1 MPRCTSWDYKHLWLC
16 LNHLVVCESDNGIK
30 LYSDTCFMCL
40 CGVAGGVCWGLA
52 WGHSASSVRSVEP
65 QVAVCSSLTSH
76 QFSCKARLGWRIP
89 ADARKRLKPL
99 SKRQPTHLLCLSLIQ
114 FHIQNDKT
122 VYVALWGSIGTTWT
136 IWSWFKW
143 GGLLTESQ
151 QLHIWFWRKA
161 GVSSTGC
168 ALALDLSLGCKP
180 ANAGDMEGPVFDSW
194 NTESSSVSDLYSQ
207 EIHR

>member
-1 MPRCTSWDYKHLWLC
+1 MS
-16 LNHLVVCESDNGIK
+16 ES
-30 LYSDTCFMCL
+30 F
-40 CGVAGGVCWGLA
+40 GGVWVRQWDKTVFWYLFYVFVWRARGCVLGSCMGTQCLECTLCWAPSGCVQQPHIPPVFMQGKIGLT
-52 WGHSASSVRSVEP
+52 
-65 QVAVCSSLTSH
+65 C
-76 QFSCKARLGWRIP
+76 IP

-136 IWSWFKW
+136 IWNWFKW

-151 QLHIWFWRKA
+151 QLHSWFWRKA

-194 NTESSSVSDLYSQ
+194 NTELSSVSDLYSE